1 MTFKTQL
8 TALGFLAL
16 GACASSPDRG
26 VDVTQ
31 AAPETA
37 QGGET
42 DISLGELADSA
53 IPRGECGMIL
63 WTLEADRP
71 TAVFRYTSG
80 KKAEVLVNGAPR
92 ELALVSARGGASY
105 GVSEQQT
112 FADDAGLTITIKVN
126 FGMGFDGG
134 NYLERTLITV
144 ENAAGWRTV
153 IPSAGVAGCRG
164 G

>member
-1 MTFKTQL
+1 MTFKTSL

-16 GACASSPDRG
+16 GACASSPDR
-26 VDVTQ
+26 VANPE
-31 AAPETA
+31 AAPEAA
-37 QGGET
+37 QGEET
-42 DISLGELADSA
+42 EISLGELADSA

-71 TAVFRYTSG
+71 TPVFRFVSG
-80 KKAEVLVNGAPR
+80 KKAEVSINGAQR
-92 ELALVSARGGASY
+92 DLSLVSARGGASY

-112 FADDAGLTITIKVN
+112 FTDDAGMTISIKVN

-144 ENAAGWRTV
+144 ENTAGWRTV